1 MLWDLALGSLK
12 ITTRFMSVRV
22 TGQSQGLFETEWP
35 IVKVE
40 VRVAGESCSMPVS
53 GTYGY
58 REATGDVA
66 MRSSGSDPKTTEP
79 NTVTLMLTG
88 KIPSTGTVSVH
99 LLDADSGVELKKI
112 ENVEVSIAI

>member
-40 VRVAGESCSMPVS
+40 VRVAGEPCSMPVS

-58 REATGDVA
+58 RETTGDVA
-66 MRSSGSDPKTTEP
+66 MRSSVTDPKTTEP

-112 ENVEVSIAI
+112 EEVEVSIAI

>member
-1 MLWDLALGSLK
+1 MIWELALGSPK

-35 IVKVE
+35 KLKVE
-40 VRVAGESCSMPVS
+40 VRAAGLTCSMPVS

-58 REATGDVA
+58 LEATGDVA
-66 MRSSGSDPKTTEP
+66 MRSSGTDPKTTEP

-88 KIPSTGTVSVH
+88 NIPSTGTVTVH
-99 LLDADSGVELKKI
+99 LLDAATGVELKRI
-112 ENVEVSIAI
+112 ENVEVLIAI